1 MRDVRYAFRILLR
14 DPGFAMIAILAL
26 ALGIGANTA
35 IFSVVNAALLR
46 PLPYPDGAR
55 LMVVWDRLSKLGIA
69 QFPVSYANYLDYK
82 AGNRVF
88 EDVAAF
94 SSAEFNL
101 TTAEQAERVPGVYV
115 SANLLEIMGAV
126 PAAAV
131 FFSRKKIGPVATTLL
146 CSAIP
151 CGAGALAAIQ
161 VFSAKR

>member
-1 MRDVRYAFRILLR
+1 MPDIRYAFRILLR
-14 DPGFAMIAILAL
+14 DPGFAIIAIVAL
-26 ALGIGANTA
+26 SLGIGANTA

-55 LMVVWDRLSKLGIA
+55 LMVVWDRLSKIGIA

-82 AGNRVF
+82 TGNRVF

-115 SANLLEIMGAV
+115 SANLLAMLGAA
-126 PAAAV
+126 PAV
-131 FFSRKKIGPVATTLL
+131 VASV
-146 CSAIP
+146 SA
-151 CGAGALAAIQ
+151 
-161 VFSAKR
+161 